1 MHQSDTI
8 EVQGISEILL
18 RSFKSQENNEKLKSK
33 YLGWLND
40 KENTRLIG
48 SKMLHETMLDEAY
61 IEESFRRFSSRTCHG
76 FFIYSKKAG
85 EYIGTA
91 KLDKINTESMT
102 AEDGIMI
109 GERRFKGKGY
119 GYQTYDLILKYAFEN
134 LKLRKVAGGCNI
146 NNLGMQKIFERSGY
160 TKEGRFRGVDW
171 VKEEWSDNHYY
182 GIYREEY
189 RELQKKRQQRK
200 RHLT

>member
-76 FFIYSKKAG
+76 FLSIV
-85 EYIGTA
+85 
-91 KLDKINTESMT
+91 
-102 AEDGIMI
+102 
-109 GERRFKGKGY
+109 
-119 GYQTYDLILKYAFEN
+119 
-134 LKLRKVAGGCNI
+134 RKQVNI
-146 NNLGMQKIFERSGY
+146 
-160 TKEGRFRGVDW
+160 
-171 VKEEWSDNHYY
+171 
-182 GIYREEY
+182 
-189 RELQKKRQQRK
+189 
-200 RHLT
+200 